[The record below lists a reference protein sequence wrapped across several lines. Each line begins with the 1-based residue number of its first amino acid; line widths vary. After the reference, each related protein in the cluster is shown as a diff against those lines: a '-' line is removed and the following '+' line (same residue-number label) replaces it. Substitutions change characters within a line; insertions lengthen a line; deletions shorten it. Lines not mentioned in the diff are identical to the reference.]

1 MKRNPKQKRSSTLKR
16 KLKYLLLLL
25 LLSFNFSFTFGY
37 VNKLTRQINELNAQV
52 QAQQALINH
61 TETQVS
67 AIQNALTVHEMK
79 INLLSKAEP
88 GKVVQTIVHKVAEH
102 APSLPQLAHHL
113 PHIDPSAFHVI
124 DPSTVAAT
132 AGVVV
137 TVVAGFLG
145 KVGGIIH

>member
-52 QAQQALINH
+52 QTQQALINH

-102 APSLPQLAHHL
+102 APSLP
-113 PHIDPSAFHVI
+113 HIDPSALHVV
-124 DPSTVAAT
+124 DPIAVAAT
-132 AGVVV
+132 IGVAVK
-137 TVVAGFLG
+137 VATDFMHHAVSGLN
-145 KVGGIIH
+145 GIIH